1 MLEPINISLE
11 SLNLSTLA
19 PMLIPVI
26 GALLILAID
35 IIKGGL
41 DKTLY
46 VAISLLFL
54 FIDFNAVLASA
65 TTFSADGTIMGVFD
79 M

>member
-11 SLNLSTLA
+11 SLNLVTLS
-19 PMLIPVI
+19 PMLIPII
-26 GALLILAID
+26 GALLILIVD

-46 VAISLLFL
+46 VALSLLFL
-54 FIDFNAVLASA
+54 FIDF
-65 TTFSADGTIMGVFD
+65 ICIYHR
-79 M
+79 